1 MTHYESKIID
11 NSDEII
17 KEIYHLTVNSNRLDS
32 CLTSGGMNYSHK
44 YLFDINKKLLYRQ
57 KRGEHKGLRY
67 VTNINNENVKVAKL
81 YLDYGIQ
88 IKHLSNS
95 LPLSFDVSDKKI
107 AVTIDKTV
115 EGKVVQSLLISDDPQ
130 YLKHFS
136 IFFQELW
143 NSGIDAR
150 ERIREIEE
158 GAEPSKIEIIKSPK
172 DAVTLSFELI
182 KSAKQEIL
190 RIYPSVNQFRR
201 QVRIGILHL
210 FKDALDR
217 DISIKVLV
225 PGDKKQINEIIKEIQ
240 LALPQLEVRS
250 LDKSL
255 QTQMGILVVDR
266 KESVIIE
273 LKDDTKDTYYDA
285 AGLAAY
291 SNSKPIALSY
301 ASIFE
306 TLWKQE
312 ELYERLKAYNT
323 MQRELINITAHELRT
338 PIQPILGLSQV
349 LLSEKMDRQHSEE
362 LLHVINRNAERLQR
376 LAEDI
381 LDVTKIE
388 SQNLNLKTHKFNLN
402 DLILNIISD
411 PNDQIAIQQGHRK
424 MIFTA
429 KDNVNIRGDKGRI
442 SQVLYNLLSNAIK
455 FTEEGD
461 SIVISIEQKKG
472 IEKIVVVSV
481 KDTGTGIESVMFP
494 RLFTKFASRS
504 EGGGT
509 GLGLYISKSIIE
521 AHGGKIWAE
530 NNPSGKGATFAFSLP
545 VAT

>member
-1 MTHYESKIID
+1 MTHYESKIIN

-201 QVRIGILHL
+201 QVRIGISHL

-338 PIQPILGLSQV
+338 PIQPILGHRS
-349 LLSEKMDRQHSEE
+349 LL
-362 LLHVINRNAERLQR
+362 
-376 LAEDI
+376 
-381 LDVTKIE
+381 
-388 SQNLNLKTHKFNLN
+388 
-402 DLILNIISD
+402 
-411 PNDQIAIQQGHRK
+411 IQ
-424 MIFTA
+424 
-429 KDNVNIRGDKGRI
+429 
-442 SQVLYNLLSNAIK
+442 L
-455 FTEEGD
+455 
-461 SIVISIEQKKG
+461 
-472 IEKIVVVSV
+472 
-481 KDTGTGIESVMFP
+481 
-494 RLFTKFASRS
+494 
-504 EGGGT
+504 
-509 GLGLYISKSIIE
+509 
-521 AHGGKIWAE
+521 
-530 NNPSGKGATFAFSLP
+530 
-545 VAT
+545 